1 MAPRSQPSEARLV
14 RWTVQRR
21 VPPGQMLDLLRLAG
35 SGQAG
40 APGAEPCDSP
50 WAPFLISQESRVTGS
65 FLPAPSPQLS
75 TSERSNVSHPC
86 LLLSV

>member
-1 MAPRSQPSEARLV
+1 MAPRSQASEARLV

-21 VPPGQMLDLLRLAG
+21 VLLGQMPDLLRLPG
-35 SGQAG
+35 SGQTG
-40 APGAEPCDSP
+40 APGTALCDSP
-50 WAPFLISQESRVTGS
+50 WAPFLISQGSRVTGS

-75 TSERSNVSHPC
+75 ISERSDVSHPS